1 MNEIKEETKD
11 SKNHEKLNAQSLKIL
26 KKGLEDKEYAQK
38 FKRNHSNIW
47 TNLTKLAKNH

>member
-26 KKGLEDKEYAQK
+26 KRVWKIKNTHK
-38 FKRNHSNIW
+38 
-47 TNLTKLAKNH
+47 NL